1 MTKIFIVGGTGHIG
15 GAVLDAICTTY
26 PEVELTALVRDE
38 QKANRLVSK
47 YPYVIPVIG
56 GLNSLELLKSASE
69 SADIVINAGPDITH
83 DAGIAA
89 IIKGLENRSEK
100 GYYIHTSGGA
110 LIWDEPDGS
119 KPGTKIW
126 DDVADIDEI
135 TSMPEYRTHRQTDKL
150 VFAASPNV
158 NVAIVSPTILYGLG
172 PSIEHPVPLTIP
184 EILNTVGRISG
195 GFMVSAGK
203 NLQSYV
209 HVVDL
214 ARLYL
219 LLVSYAIDGKESVA
233 GMDLWGP
240 KAYYF
245 GADEEVGFADFM
257 AALVSVLRKKGM
269 VSNEEITPI
278 NVADAAKA
286 HAGANAEHAPS
297 LDSWSMHIAMMYGTD
312 MRVCST
318 RGKNIGWQPQEPA
331 VRETLEEVV
340 ERYLAEKKGRPST
353 V

>member
-1 MTKIFIVGGTGHIG
+1 
-15 GAVLDAICTTY
+15 
-26 PEVELTALVRDE
+26 
-38 QKANRLVSK
+38 
-47 YPYVIPVIG
+47 
-56 GLNSLELLKSASE
+56 
-69 SADIVINAGPDITH
+69 
-83 DAGIAA
+83 
-89 IIKGLENRSEK
+89 
-100 GYYIHTSGGA
+100 
-110 LIWDEPDGS
+110 
-119 KPGTKIW
+119 
-126 DDVADIDEI
+126 
-135 TSMPEYRTHRQTDKL
+135 
-150 VFAASPNV
+150 
-158 NVAIVSPTILYGLG
+158 
-172 PSIEHPVPLTIP
+172 
-184 EILNTVGRISG
+184 
-195 GFMVSAGK
+195 MVSAGK